1 LPQEPKPTHVVTCLL
16 ESGGR
21 ILILLRSERVGSYQG
36 KWGGVAGFIETDPD
50 TQALTEIREE
60 TGLQSSD
67 ITLVRKGTPLQVE
80 DKALDLK
87 WIVHPYLFHVRD
99 KSKIRIDWEHSEMKW
114 VSPADLGKF
123 DTVPGLKEVLAAVW
137 GSSPFGKGGNGRMQ

>member
-1 LPQEPKPTHVVTCLL
+1 MPQEPIPAHVVTCLL
-16 ESGGR
+16 ESEGK
-21 ILILLRSERVGSYQG
+21 ILILLRSERVGSYKG